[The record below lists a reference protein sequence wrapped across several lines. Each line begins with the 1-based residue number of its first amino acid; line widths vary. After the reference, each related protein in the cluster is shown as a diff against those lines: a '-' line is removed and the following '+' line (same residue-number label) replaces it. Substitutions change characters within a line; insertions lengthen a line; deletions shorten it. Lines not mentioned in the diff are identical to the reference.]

1 MSSEAIGKHSRGRVK
16 IKMQFIENKPR
27 RATTFSKRKTGLMK
41 KAAELHMLTGLY
53 I

>member
-1 MSSEAIGKHSRGRVK
+1 MSSEVKRTRGRVK
-16 IKMQFIENKPR
+16 IKMQLIDNKPR

-41 KAAELHMLTGLY
+41 KATELHMLTGLL